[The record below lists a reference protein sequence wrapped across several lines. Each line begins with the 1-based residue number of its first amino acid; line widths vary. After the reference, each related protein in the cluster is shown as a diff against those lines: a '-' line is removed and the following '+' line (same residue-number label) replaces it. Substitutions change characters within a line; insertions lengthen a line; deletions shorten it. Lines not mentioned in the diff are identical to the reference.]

1 MSGQNDWQDDTES
14 ASEYRR
20 EQAQKPGMSTGMKI
34 LLFVLCAGGVSAM
47 LCCGGFYYMGRQAVQ
62 IDESPA
68 ATAAA
73 AQEIAPDLQIPATF
87 EPQARMAFKV
97 PFTDYGMTMAAYQR
111 SGSKGMLM
119 LARLNIP
126 NAGADSGE
134 FEEQFKRGMEQ
145 GSGGKSS
152 QRNIEIEETE
162 TRVYEI
168 NGEEVTFR
176 FGRGTDSE
184 SGDEWRQVTG
194 VFPSGDGFAMLML
207 QVAESEWDEEEILKM
222 LATMGPEIEQPV
234 EEAPSVEDA
243 ADDSPKNDGTPAGEN
258 SESVTDPGEPPAEKS
273 AEEKPAEDSTEKQ
286 PVPAPEPPAKAESPE
301 DPAN

>member
-14 ASEYRR
+14 APEDRR

-73 AQEIAPDLQIPATF
+73 AQEIAPNLQIPATF

-145 GSGGKSS
+145 GSGGNPASEILRSRKPRRGSTKSMVRKS
-152 QRNIEIEETE
+152 
-162 TRVYEI
+162 
-168 NGEEVTFR
+168 
-176 FGRGTDSE
+176 
-184 SGDEWRQVTG
+184 
-194 VFPSGDGFAMLML
+194 PSG
-207 QVAESEWDEEEILKM
+207 
-222 LATMGPEIEQPV
+222 LARGRIR
-234 EEAPSVEDA
+234 
-243 ADDSPKNDGTPAGEN
+243 NR
-258 SESVTDPGEPPAEKS
+258 VTNGGR
-273 AEEKPAEDSTEKQ
+273 
-286 PVPAPEPPAKAESPE
+286 
-301 DPAN
+301 